1 VPPRRNRGPIELRPN
16 FHDGFIDGLL
26 VNGLDARVFLR
37 TASQEKFTIVLSGV
51 KSLVLDDFRQGNI
64 ILSVDWLDPASLHDE
79 SVRRLYQVAQKSSV
93 EERWILDAQTEGLHA
108 LEIIPSYGG
117 ALAAIFQGREIQV
130 NHVLPS

>member
-64 ILSVDWLDPASLHDE
+64 ILSVDWLDPQVFTMSRFAGFTRS
-79 SVRRLYQVAQKSSV
+79 RRKAVLRNAGYLTLRRKDSMHWKSFRPTAAPWQQFFKV
-93 EERWILDAQTEGLHA
+93 EK
-108 LEIIPSYGG
+108 SK
-117 ALAAIFQGREIQV
+117 
-130 NHVLPS
+130 